1 VLEIS
6 VESYHRPMTHSSS
19 AEPLAAEPADPAD
32 LTEAV
37 TSMANTIEQSGV
49 GYPAELNFTLGPL
62 RHDLDQET
70 SQIDGM
76 CA

>member
-1 VLEIS
+1 
-6 VESYHRPMTHSSS
+6 MTHSSS

-32 LTEAV
+32 LTKAV
-37 TSMANTIEQSGV
+37 TSMADTIEQSGV
-49 GYPAELNFTLGPL
+49 GYPAELNSLGPL